1 MTDLLSQFSGGASPE
16 QPDDLD
22 AEFRRVAEARRA
34 TILRQAG
41 DPETVSRANVLARE
55 KGLPPTL
62 VEQHL
67 PTFEGIDRASRANE
81 MMARYPAVGKW
92 AADPR
97 RLAAASDDHDALGK
111 IAAAFDPAAWQRK
124 RASNEAYWQRALA
137 GNGSISAA
145 PQPAPTL
152 MNSIRGVVTEFVQSA
167 ARQRE
172 GLRIAFADW
181 ADFLVPKPAPGAPSL
196 GDFTIPNAIQRYD
209 RAAGKARA
217 ARPAFKSST
226 AAGAYSGVASIA
238 QMLPAL
244 AASVATRNPQP
255 VIGALGAQS
264 GIDAYGKYRA
274 RGGTRGEAALGG
286 VLEGGIE
293 AGTEMLPMGFLVN
306 KLGKVGAGKF
316 LSGYL
321 GREMLTE
328 QVATFAQD
336 AVDTAI
342 ANPEKTWAEFRAE
355 RPDAAYQTAIATLIT
370 SGAFATA
377 SHVSDRMTRRA
388 EAIVD
393 ARAGAALL
401 DRLSSAVG
409 ESKTTVRDPQALA
422 ELIRNLGEGAGVQN
436 IFIPAEAVQAYHTAD
451 ADNDYFGGN
460 TCPWRT

>member
-1 MTDLLSQFSGGASPE
+1 MTDLLSQFSGGATPE

-41 DPETVSRANVLARE
+41 DPDAVARANVLARE

-67 PTFEGIDRASRANE
+67 PMFEGIDRAARAND
-81 MMARYPAVGKW
+81 MATRYPAIGKW

-97 RLAAASDDHDALGK
+97 RLAAAADDHTALGK

-124 RASNEAYWQRALA
+124 RASNEAYWQRALS
-137 GNGSISAA
+137 GNGSITAT
-145 PQPAPTL
+145 PEPAPTL
-152 MNSIRGVVTEFVQSA
+152 MNSIRGVVTEFVQAA
-167 ARQRE
+167 ARQKE
-172 GLRIAFADW
+172 GMRIAFADW
-181 ADFLVPKPAPGAPSL
+181 TDFLVPKAAPGAPSL
-196 GDFTIPNAIQRYD
+196 GNFTVPNAIERYD
-209 RAAGKARA
+209 RAAGRARA
-217 ARPAFKSST
+217 ARPNFKSST
-226 AAGAYSGVASIA
+226 AAGAYSGVSSIA
-238 QMLPAL
+238 QMAPAL
-244 AASVATRNPQP
+244 AASVLTRNPQL
-255 VIGALGAQS
+255 VIGAMGSQS
-264 GIDAYGKYRA
+264 GFDAYGKYRA

-328 QVATFAQD
+328 QAATFAQD

-355 RPDAAYQTAIATLIT
+355 RPDAAYQTAIATLVT

-377 SHVSDRMTRRA
+377 SHISDRMAKRA
-388 EAIVD
+388 DAMLD

-401 DRLSSAVG
+401 DRLGSAVA
-409 ESKTTVRDPQALA
+409 ESKMKVRDPDALS
-422 ELIRNLGEGAGVQN
+422 ELIRDLAEGAGVQN
-436 IFIPAEAVQAYHTAD
+436 IFIPAEAVQAYHSAD
-451 ADNDYFGGN
+451 AHNEYFGG
-460 TCPWRT
+460 TACPWRT